1 MTMLQVQSKCIIPSQ
16 NKRAKDKMIH
26 SDLLTNCSFLI
37 TIVQALVYINNK
49 KLETS
54 KYSLAQKAAFE

>member
-1 MTMLQVQSKCIIPSQ
+1 
-16 NKRAKDKMIH
+16 MIH

-54 KYSLAQKAAFE
+54 KYSLAQKATFE